1 MYNDDGTHTAAY
13 DAYIRNQA
21 KKDYESWKNFDINEY
36 RRQNGLP
43 GYANGG
49 RVTKPTLAV
58 VGEKEPETIVPDS
71 KKAEFGTTTNYITI
85 NVEGYNIQND
95 EEFTE
100 LLSRKLSELS
110 VRQQRA
116 VGGAGW

>member
-1 MYNDDGTHTAAY
+1 M
-13 DAYIRNQA
+13 
-21 KKDYESWKNFDINEY
+21 F
-36 RRQNGLP
+36 
-43 GYANGG
+43 
-49 RVTKPTLAV
+49 
-58 VGEKEPETIVPDS
+58 
-71 KKAEFGTTTNYITI
+71 
-85 NVEGYNIQND
+85 NVDGYNIKND